1 MAYTSSDHEVM
12 QTALAWMEQGHPLIL
27 VTVLKTWGSSP
38 RPPGSLMVMRKD
50 GVHAGSVSGGCVEED
65 LLRRYREDELSDS
78 YPTCIDYGVNRQ
90 EAARFGLPCGGRLE
104 LLIERLESKS
114 QLRQLLEAMQQQA
127 LLARSVNLRNGEVL
141 LTSAKPDQEFSYSY
155 DAVTKVFGPRWQML
169 LIGAG
174 HLSRCVSQ
182 LALLLDYR
190 VIVCDPREEYAQA
203 WAMAG
208 TELVGMMPDDAV
220 RRFVGHERSLV
231 IALTHDPKLDDL
243 ALLDALETGAFY
255 VGAIG
260 SDRNSEARRT
270 RLLQMGLSAQQLK
283 RLHAPVGLDIGSHT
297 PPEIAVSILAE
308 ITALR
313 NAARRTVRHTVTA
326 A

>member
-1 MAYTSSDHEVM
+1 MTYCGSDHEVM
-12 QTALAWMEQGHPLIL
+12 QTALAWLEQGHPLIL

-104 LLIERLESKS
+104 LLIERLESKP

-127 LLARSVNLRNGEVL
+127 LLARSVNLRRGEVL
-141 LTSAKPDQEFSYSY
+141 LTPAKPDHEFSYSHEV
-155 DAVTKVFGPRWQML
+155 VTKVFGPRWQML

-203 WAMAG
+203 WSVPG
-208 TELVGMMPDDAV
+208 TELVAMMPDDAV
-220 RRFVGHERSLV
+220 RRYVSHQRSLV

-243 ALLDALETGAFY
+243 ALLDALESGAFY

-260 SDRNSEARRT
+260 SDRNCEARRT

-283 RLHAPVGLDIGSHT
+283 RLHAPVGLAIGSHT

-313 NAARRTVRHTVTA
+313 NAAQRSVRHTVSA